1 MKIIMLLSGL
11 FTMFFCLCGNNVAG
25 SETTN
30 GDQIVVTASKGRIY
44 GTAPVGQTVYLFSS
58 DYYPYN
64 DSGFSRTTI
73 TDGSGAF
80 SFNNL
85 EIGEYA
91 IYCKLADSDLSV
103 FVKLTLNRS
112 DGWGIT
118 DTVFPFGEN
127 GSFSGK
133 LIDAT
138 GVPLSLYDVYI
149 PGSPFFTVTD
159 SSGAFVIDNIPEGNY
174 MVYFSRS
181 SNDINSPRKRKI
193 IEVTVEAGKKTAVDP
208 VTF

>member
-1 MKIIMLLSGL
+1 M
-11 FTMFFCLCGNNVAG
+11 
-25 SETTN
+25 
-30 GDQIVVTASKGRIY
+30 
-44 GTAPVGQTVYLFSS
+44 
-58 DYYPYN
+58 
-64 DSGFSRTTI
+64 
-73 TDGSGAF
+73 
-80 SFNNL
+80 
-85 EIGEYA
+85 
-91 IYCKLADSDLSV
+91 SV